1 MSPAAM
7 AVSPMVPGRFA
18 YDGLIDPTVRPQG
31 GPMRKKLLQHTL
43 SAAIAAW
50 AMSMAHGPITSD
62 RPVTQASLSTQTW
75 ALR

>member
-1 MSPAAM
+1 MSWFGACVRAM
-7 AVSPMVPGRFA
+7 ASGSFA
-18 YDGLIDPTVRPQG
+18 YDGPHSPPTEAR
-31 GPMRKKLLQHTL
+31 MRKKLLQHTL

>member
-1 MSPAAM
+1 
-7 AVSPMVPGRFA
+7 
-18 YDGLIDPTVRPQG
+18 
-31 GPMRKKLLQHTL
+31 MRKKLLQHTL

-62 RPVTQASLSTQTW
+62 RPVTQASLSTQAW